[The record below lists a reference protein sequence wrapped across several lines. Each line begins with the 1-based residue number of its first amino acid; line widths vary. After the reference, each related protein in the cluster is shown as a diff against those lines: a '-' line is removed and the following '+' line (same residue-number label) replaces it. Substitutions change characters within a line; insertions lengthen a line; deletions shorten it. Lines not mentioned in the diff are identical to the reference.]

1 MRCPRPMP
9 ADLTLRL
16 WPDNWL
22 GPLDLEQEWE
32 QTGPRI
38 LDLGCGKGRF
48 LLAHAARNPTAR
60 LLGVERKLRRI
71 RKIDSKACRA
81 GLRNIRLLRMEAL
94 YTLNHLIP
102 PGWIDLCFVYFPDP
116 WPKEKHHKNRIFGP
130 EFLNSLDRAL
140 SENGIVHF
148 ATDNRNYFE
157 DVQERLGEDSR
168 WIPAEIYVPLEEE
181 VSDFELVWRDT
192 RPTNRLSFRRR
203 TAR

>member
-1 MRCPRPMP
+1 MRCPKAMP
-9 ADLTLRL
+9 DDLTLRL

-22 GPLDLEQEWE
+22 GPLELENEWE

-48 LLAHAARNPTAR
+48 LLAHAARNPNAR

-81 GLRNIRLLRMEAL
+81 NLRNIRLLRMEAM

-102 PGWIDLCFVYFPDP
+102 EAWIDVCFVYFPDP

-130 EFLNSLDRAL
+130 EFLDSLNRIL
-140 SENGIVHF
+140 SKNGVVHF
-148 ATDNRNYFE
+148 ATDNRNYFDE
-157 DVQERLGEDSR
+157 VQEVLQNDSR
-168 WIPAEIYVPLEEE
+168 WQPAKTYSPHEDEI
-181 VSDFELVWRDT
+181 SDFELVWRES
-192 RPTNRLSFRRR
+192 RPTNRLSFQR
-203 TAR
+203 A